1 MKMQRKFIT
10 GALALPMVAGI
21 TSVTAQA
28 QTTLEEVIVTAQK
41 RAENLQDVPISIN
54 AFKKESLSNHR
65 LDSLSDL
72 GPYTPGLVTAPAAG
86 IASGTRI
93 WIRGIG
99 TAEVAI
105 GIDPRVALYTDG
117 IYLGKTPGL
126 AFDALELERIEVV
139 KGPQGTLYG
148 RNAVGG
154 AINLVSSRAST
165 EAMTGKIQ
173 IGAGNYGLEE
183 ARGHINLPLSEAFA
197 AKLSG
202 MTRSRDGWVEN
213 NGPGPDFFGYERQ
226 AWRLDLRWAPTDTL
240 VLDYAYEENESDLEP
255 QFSQSV
261 FGKGELG
268 GLGALINPPVTNS
281 RVDKVTSA
289 YALEESQLDLKAHSL
304 FAEWDFATNHSAK
317 FLGSYREADATDSRG
332 FWPETDGS
340 LLPWTDRIVSN
351 TGLDPVL
358 DGHEQYSME
367 LNFKGTIS
375 EGLDY
380 TAGVFYFNEDT
391 GAGQE
396 YTVTKDVV
404 DFFNDNAIKSYGR
417 IETEAYAVFGTLN
430 WSPRAFEDRLHVI
443 AGGRYSQDE
452 REGDVQTFV
461 SQGPLP
467 DLSAIVF
474 TYDVIT
480 GLPFSDT
487 RESNT
492 WDSFDPQLILQYD
505 LSDAANVY
513 ASYTT
518 AFRSGGYNTGATT
531 LDGFTFDKEDMQA
544 IELGYKGELLEGRVR
559 LNMAVFYYDQSDI
572 QVTEQDPADPL
583 RQNVFNTDGES
594 KGFEFEVTAQLTN
607 ELTGSLGYA
616 YLDAEQDG
624 YDAVF
629 RAGTP
634 DEVTV
639 VNEGG
644 SAGAPENSVFAN
656 LNYVHQ
662 MSWGEL
668 TANVNYSY
676 TDAYDVTPG
685 TERNSAS
692 LLAARLATRWAV
704 GDSGGITLALW
715 GKNLL
720 DDEYH
725 LDRINF
731 SEIDGFNAPDVVWF
745 GDPRTYGLE
754 LAYEF

>member
-1 MKMQRKFIT
+1 M
-10 GALALPMVAGI
+10 
-21 TSVTAQA
+21 
-28 QTTLEEVIVTAQK
+28 
-41 RAENLQDVPISIN
+41 
-54 AFKKESLSNHR
+54 
-65 LDSLSDL
+65 
-72 GPYTPGLVTAPAAG
+72 
-86 IASGTRI
+86 
-93 WIRGIG
+93 
-99 TAEVAI
+99 
-105 GIDPRVALYTDG
+105 
-117 IYLGKTPGL
+117 
-126 AFDALELERIEVV
+126 
-139 KGPQGTLYG
+139 
-148 RNAVGG
+148 
-154 AINLVSSRAST
+154 
-165 EAMTGKIQ
+165 
-173 IGAGNYGLEE
+173 
-183 ARGHINLPLSEAFA
+183 
-197 AKLSG
+197 
-202 MTRSRDGWVEN
+202 
-213 NGPGPDFFGYERQ
+213 
-226 AWRLDLRWAPTDTL
+226 
-240 VLDYAYEENESDLEP
+240 
-255 QFSQSV
+255 
-261 FGKGELG
+261 
-268 GLGALINPPVTNS
+268 
-281 RVDKVTSA
+281 
-289 YALEESQLDLKAHSL
+289 
-304 FAEWDFATNHSAK
+304 
-317 FLGSYREADATDSRG
+317 
-332 FWPETDGS
+332 
-340 LLPWTDRIVSN
+340 
-351 TGLDPVL
+351 L

-404 DFFNDNAIKSYGR
+404 DLFNDNAIKSYGR

-594 KGFEFEVTAQLTN
+594 KGFEFEVTAQLKN

-676 TDAYDVTPG
+676 TDAYDVTPN